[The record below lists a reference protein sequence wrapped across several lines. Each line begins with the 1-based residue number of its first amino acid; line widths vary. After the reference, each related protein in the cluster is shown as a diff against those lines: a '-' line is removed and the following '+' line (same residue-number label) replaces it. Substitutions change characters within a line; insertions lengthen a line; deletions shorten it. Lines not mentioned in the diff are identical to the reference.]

1 MKGSDHLIKLA
12 FERRVRTAWP
22 IRWGG
27 GSARKLIA
35 APKDHLFVIVD
46 ARRACLNPDS
56 IRNFPPSDPAS
67 CRCDTG
73 KRGWRKMEEGRC
85 ARAER
90 SSGRRRRSAVKWNAR
105 WCRLSSLFA
114 RFHPPLLACLHAPFH
129 SFPSLPLSL
138 HASFGFLSFRG
149 LHASLYPSFPLE
161 MPLPFVPSF
170 RVFPTPLFPLLFSS
184 REFLTRPFRAPPYSC
199 LFWTGN
205 GE

>member
-12 FERRVRTAWP
+12 FERRVRIAWP

-27 GSARKLIA
+27 GSARKLVA

-85 ARAER
+85 ASREQKEVAGDDAEVP
-90 SSGRRRRSAVKWNAR
+90 SSGMQGDADSPRFLPVSIPP
-105 WCRLSSLFA
+105 SLRAFT
-114 RFHPPLLACLHAPFH
+114 LLFT
-129 SFPSLPLSL
+129 PSLPSL
-138 HASFGFLSFRG
+138 F
-149 LHASLYPSFPLE
+149 PS
-161 MPLPFVPSF
+161 
-170 RVFPTPLFPLLFSS
+170 TPLSVFFHSEAYTPLSIL
-184 REFLTRPFRAPPYSC
+184 RFL
-199 LFWTGN
+199 
-205 GE
+205 